1 MPHNAPPKAVIF
13 DLDNTLVNTDAARKQ
28 AWADVVASFSTRL
41 KGNDPKNVLEVIVDM
56 GTSIWNTT
64 KPTDE
69 SSVRREI
76 VRRSFETLGISD
88 VTLEREITH
97 AFSERRQHV
106 ISLFPGALAT
116 LSALR
121 DSDVRLALLSNSTGG
136 VDAQRHKIGRF
147 ALAEHFEH
155 IQIEGEFGVG
165 KPNPAA
171 FRNVLNVL
179 ALSPD
184 DVWMVGDHLELD
196 VAAAQD
202 LGICGVW
209 YDYIGAGL
217 PDGHTVRPD
226 HIITGIPEILTLLE
240 TDHDG

>member
-1 MPHNAPPKAVIF
+1 M
-13 DLDNTLVNTDAARKQ
+13 
-28 AWADVVASFSTRL
+28 
-41 KGNDPKNVLEVIVDM
+41 
-56 GTSIWNTT
+56 
-64 KPTDE
+64 
-69 SSVRREI
+69 
-76 VRRSFETLGISD
+76 
-88 VTLEREITH
+88 
-97 AFSERRQHV
+97 
-106 ISLFPGALAT
+106 
-116 LSALR
+116 
-121 DSDVRLALLSNSTGG
+121 
-136 VDAQRHKIGRF
+136 
-147 ALAEHFEH
+147 AEHFEH

>member
-1 MPHNAPPKAVIF
+1 MPHNSLPKAVIF
-13 DLDNTLVNTDAARKQ
+13 DLDDTLVNTTAARKQ
-28 AWADVVASFSTRL
+28 AWADVVPVFSARL
-41 KGNDPKNVLEVIVDM
+41 RGNSPENVLRVIVDT

-76 VRRSFETLGISD
+76 VRRSFETMGIRD
-88 VTLEREITH
+88 VVLEQEIVS
-97 AFSERRQHV
+97 AFSKRRQQV
-106 ISLFPGALAT
+106 ISLFPRSLST
-116 LSALR
+116 LTALR
-121 DSDVRLALLSNSTGG
+121 HGGIRLALLTNSTAGI
-136 VDAQRHKIGRF
+136 DAQRDKIERF
-147 ALAEHFEH
+147 ALEEHFEH

-171 FRNVLNVL
+171 FHNVLNVL
-179 ALSPD
+179 ALSSD

-209 YDYIGAGL
+209 HDYIGASL
-217 PDGHTVRPD
+217 PDGYTVRPD